1 MKLLSVIV
9 PCYNEEE
16 TVADFYA
23 EFIKNKDF
31 FEEKGLD
38 YEIIYVD
45 DGSRDRTVKE
55 IKKSMRKI
63 SGCIWCPFREISE
76 KRRPCTRDLSTR
88 TGTMW

>member
-31 FEEKGLD
+31 FEEKGLENRGACF
-38 YEIIYVD
+38 YE
-45 DGSRDRTVKE
+45 SA
-55 IKKSMRKI
+55 
-63 SGCIWCPFREISE
+63 C
-76 KRRPCTRDLSTR
+76 KR
-88 TGTMW
+88 